1 MDGVKHSMGK
11 WDCIIG
17 FPPCTYLTMV
27 ATRHHSLRFTPLDK
41 INRRTLYTKRTGQEF
56 PEHITKDARATGWEH
71 KKASSNWKDF
81 CPECAEELRKI
92 KRREALH
99 NDP

>member
-1 MDGVKHSMGK
+1 MATFYWHDNSLDTLYGVRCDVCGK
-11 WDCIIG
+11 
-17 FPPCTYLTMV
+17 
-27 ATRHHSLRFTPLDK
+27 K
-41 INRRTLYTKRTGQEF
+41 LYTKRTGQEF

-71 KKASSNWKDF
+71 KKTSSNWKDF

-92 KRREALH
+92 KRREVLH